1 VVPADIH
8 DFFMAS
14 AGAAGALIGLLFVAI
29 SVAGDRLAKRGAGA
43 QVHRIRANAAL
54 IAFNNALSVS
64 LFALIP
70 GEIIGW
76 TAVAAGSAGLLFVAG
91 SLVSLARAA
100 GKHWPASRKA
110 LRDSVFPIGRDALF
124 LIGMAVAFVVQLTA
138 GLNVADNPADAGSVR
153 TIAILVIV
161 FFLFGISRAWE
172 LVGGPSID
180 LRRQVVDMV
189 RSHEQAHGAEA
200 AEQAEGPDQAE
211 AADRGESARGAEG
224 PGTPRA

>member
-1 VVPADIH
+1 
-8 DFFMAS
+8 MAS

-54 IAFNNALSVS
+54 VAFNNALAVS

-76 TAVAAGSAGLLFVAG
+76 TAVAAASTGLLFVIG

-100 GKHWPASRKA
+100 GKHWAAARDA
-110 LRDSVFPIGRDALF
+110 LRDALF
-124 LIGMAVAFVVQLTA
+124 LMGMAAAFVVQLTA
-138 GLNVADNPADAGSVR
+138 GLDVAGNPADASSVQN
-153 TIAILVIV
+153 IAILVIV

-180 LRRQVVDMV
+180 LRRQVIDMV
-189 RSHEQAHGAEA
+189 RTHEQADGAGA
-200 AEQAEGPDQAE
+200 PEQAPGPGRAEGAS
-211 AADRGESARGAEG
+211 GSEG
-224 PGTPRA
+224 PGAPPA

>member
-54 IAFNNALSVS
+54 IAFNNTLAVS

-70 GEIIGW
+70 GQVIGW

-91 SLVSLARAA
+91 SLVSLARVP
-100 GKHWPASRKA
+100 GKHWSAA
-110 LRDSVFPIGRDALF
+110 RDALF
-124 LIGMAVAFVVQLTA
+124 LIGMAVAFVFQLSA
-138 GLNVADNPADAGSVR
+138 GLDVASDPADASSVQN
-153 TIAILVIV
+153 IAILVIV

-180 LRRQVVDMV
+180 LRRQVIDMV
-189 RSHEQAHGAEA
+189 VSHEHADRAAVPERDGSPEQAAGPGRAEAPDRAEDASGAES
-200 AEQAEGPDQAE
+200 P
-211 AADRGESARGAEG
+211 GA
-224 PGTPRA
+224 PRA

>member
-1 VVPADIH
+1 
-8 DFFMAS
+8 MAS

-29 SVAGDRLAKRGAGA
+29 SVAGDRLAKQGAGA

-54 IAFNNALSVS
+54 IAFNNTLAVS

-91 SLVSLARAA
+91 SLVSLARMP
-100 GKHWPASRKA
+100 GKHWSAA
-110 LRDSVFPIGRDALF
+110 RDALF
-124 LIGMAVAFVVQLTA
+124 LIGMAVAFVFQLSA
-138 GLNVADNPADAGSVR
+138 GLDVAGNPADASSVQN
-153 TIAILVIV
+153 IAILVIV

-180 LRRQVVDMV
+180 LRRQVIDMV
-189 RSHEQAHGAEA
+189 ISHEH
-200 AEQAEGPDQAE
+200 
-211 AADRGESARGAEG
+211 ADRGEVPERAESPEQAEAPERAEDASGPESPGA
-224 PGTPRA
+224 PRA